1 VTCRGGCSSE
11 VYAHARVRPERE
23 EAGAVLD
30 DVGVWGLAPY
40 CKATSSFWQA
50 ASAGT
55 GTRTG
60 PKDSPVNNMILT
72 FDRSKD
78 SKEDCQI

>member
-1 VTCRGGCSSE
+1 MTCRGGCSSE

-30 DVGVWGLAPY
+30 DVGVC

-72 FDRSKD
+72 FDCSKD